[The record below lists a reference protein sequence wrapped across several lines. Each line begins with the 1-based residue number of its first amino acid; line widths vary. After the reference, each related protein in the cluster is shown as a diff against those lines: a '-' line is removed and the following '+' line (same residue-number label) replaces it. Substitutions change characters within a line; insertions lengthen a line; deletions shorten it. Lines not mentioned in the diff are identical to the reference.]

1 MQSQQQALETRIA
14 EFDVVITTAA
24 VPGRA
29 APRII
34 PASAVRAMRPG
45 SVIVDLAADTGGNCE
60 LTQPGEVVEREGVT
74 LVGLTNLPASM
85 PYHAS
90 TLYSRNVLALLSHLA
105 PGGELQLDW
114 SDEIT
119 AGACVTK
126 NEGIPA

>member
-1 MQSQQQALETRIA
+1 
-14 EFDVVITTAA
+14 
-24 VPGRA
+24 
-29 APRII
+29 
-34 PASAVRAMRPG
+34 
-45 SVIVDLAADTGGNCE
+45 
-60 LTQPGEVVEREGVT
+60 
-74 LVGLTNLPASM
+74 M

-126 NEGIPA
+126 KERVPA